1 MAELSGFK
9 PVHQSGV
16 NSHTFFCRNVRS
28 IFQIAVLSL
37 LLGFEIEPGQSS
49 QIFLADCLVD
59 SGSSFYSLSV
69 VVSGIGPPIS
79 LLFDVS

>member
-16 NSHTFFCRNVRS
+16 NSHTFFCRNIGS
-28 IFQIAVLSL
+28 IFEIAVLSL

-59 SGSSFYSLSV
+59 SGSPFNSLSV
-69 VVSGIGPPIS
+69 VVGGIGPPIS
-79 LLFDVS
+79 LLFDVP